1 MKREGGIM
9 RVGGLMKYAV
19 ITGASSGIGQA
30 ISERLWL
37 EGWSLLLIARNGQS
51 LAALR
56 QRLCSQSP
64 EQERQLAWLAL
75 DITQPAAAEELTQFL
90 QENQQSVD
98 LLVNAAGCQHFAW
111 LAGQE
116 EAIMRRQVEL
126 DLLAPMRLTR
136 ALLPAMTSGS
146 TIINLGST
154 FGAIGYPGFAVY
166 CASKAGLHM
175 FTEALARELGPEGP
189 RVCLLAPRATATEL
203 NHGAVDAMNQALGTR
218 VDAPERVA
226 EELMRLLAG
235 RQGRRF
241 IGWPEKLFVWL
252 NRQVPVLVG
261 RAIGA
266 QRAQIQSFAEG
277 ARHHPVAP
285 SLSSTKEH

>member
-1 MKREGGIM
+1 MKREEYT
-9 RVGGLMKYAV
+9 VKYAV
-19 ITGASSGIGQA
+19 ITGASGGIGQA
-30 ISERLWL
+30 ISERLWQ
-37 EGWSLLLIARNGQS
+37 EGWSLLLIARHGQS

-64 EQERQLAWLAL
+64 DQGRQLAWLSL
-75 DITQPAAAEELTQFL
+75 DITQPAAAAELTQFL
-90 QENQQSVD
+90 QENQQPLD

-111 LAGQE
+111 LEGQE

-136 ALLPAMTSGS
+136 ALLPAMTLRS
-146 TIINLGST
+146 TIINVGST
-154 FGAIGYPGFAVY
+154 FGEIGYPGFAVY

-175 FTEALARELGPEGP
+175 FTEALARELGPQGP
-189 RVCLLAPRATATEL
+189 RVCLLAPRATATEI
-203 NHGAVDAMNQALGTR
+203 NRGAVEAMNQALGTR

-252 NRQVPVLVG
+252 NRLVPTLVG

-266 QRAQIQSFAEG
+266 QRAQIQRFAKG
-277 ARHHPVAP
+277 ASNHPVAP
-285 SLSSTKEH
+285 SLPLSSTKEH

>member
-1 MKREGGIM
+1 MKYEGDS
-9 RVGGLMKYAV
+9 MKYAV
-19 ITGASSGIGQA
+19 ITGASGGIGQA

-64 EQERQLAWLAL
+64 EQGRQLAWLAL
-75 DITQPAAAEELTQFL
+75 DITQPAAAAELTQFL

-111 LAGQE
+111 LAEQE

-136 ALLPAMTSGS
+136 ALLPAMTSRS

-154 FGAIGYPGFAVY
+154 FGEIGYPGFAVY
-166 CASKAGLHM
+166 CASKAGVISYCESLRGELRSSGVKVVTLCPGYIDTPLTQKNTYAM
-175 FTEALARELGPEGP
+175 PFLMSPEAFSDKAFQTIERGTSYQVIPWQMAVVAKLL
-189 RVCLLAPRATATEL
+189 RVLPNALLDKA
-203 NHGAVDAMNQALGTR
+203 
-218 VDAPERVA
+218 
-226 EELMRLLAG
+226 LAG
-235 RQGRRF
+235 R
-241 IGWPEKLFVWL
+241 
-252 NRQVPVLVG
+252 
-261 RAIGA
+261 
-266 QRAQIQSFAEG
+266 
-277 ARHHPVAP
+277 ARKAR
-285 SLSSTKEH
+285 STDA

>member
-1 MKREGGIM
+1 MKYEGDS
-9 RVGGLMKYAV
+9 MKYAV
-19 ITGASSGIGQA
+19 ITGASGGIGQA

-64 EQERQLAWLAL
+64 EQGRQLAWLAL
-75 DITQPAAAEELTQFL
+75 DITQPAAAAELTQFL

-111 LAGQE
+111 LAEQE

-136 ALLPAMTSGS
+136 ALLPAMTSRS

-154 FGAIGYPGFAVY
+154 FGVIGYPGFAVY

-175 FTEALARELGPEGP
+175 FTEALARELGPQGP

-203 NHGAVDAMNQALGTR
+203 NRGAVEAMNQALGNR
-218 VDAPERVA
+218 VDSPERVA
-226 EELMRLLAG
+226 GELMRLLAG
-235 RQGRRF
+235 RQGLRF

-252 NRQVPVLVG
+252 NQLIPALVG

-266 QRAQIQSFAEG
+266 QREQIHHFTEG
-277 ARHHPVAP
+277 ASNQPVAP
-285 SLSSTKEH
+285 SLPLSSKEH